1 MKKKAPSKG
10 KRYPDLVS
18 QNKALCKAI
27 SLLPT
32 TTKSS
37 VPAIYIKSL
46 PMVIG
51 VMTIIALIILPTS
64 RNFFSEISSNT
75 FKNFSYKNEELK
87 SHLIFSLRA
96 GVTAYSDQIKKNIK
110 ILPIDTEIEP
120 QLYGGRVEPSVDR
133 AVLAEGL
140 HSMTASLSD
149 GFSKIKPDSF

>member
-1 MKKKAPSKG
+1 MKKKVPSKG

-37 VPAIYIKSL
+37 IPAIYIKSL

-51 VMTIIALIILPTS
+51 VVTVLVLLFQIP
-64 RNFFSEISSNT
+64 ENT
-75 FKNFSYKNEELK
+75 FENFSSKNQELK
-87 SHLIFSLRA
+87 SHFVFSLRA
-96 GVTAYSDQIKKNIK
+96 GVTAYSNQIKKNVN
-110 ILPIDTEIEP
+110 ILPIDTKVEP

-133 AVLAEGL
+133 AVFAEGL

-149 GFSKIKPDSF
+149 GFSKIKPDRF